1 MKKGSFL
8 ENKKTHK
15 PDYFFLGLF
24 IFIVVIGL
32 VILTSSSAIS
42 AYDRFDGKYYFIL
55 NQLIKG
61 IIPGSLLF
69 ILIYFLFKKE
79 SIINFFKKRN
89 SLFYIISLV
98 LMALVLIFS
107 DKLGGAK
114 SWLDIGFISFQPSE
128 ILKLTT
134 ILYFSFLFSRNNYKN
149 DRDSK
154 ENKDLLTYSL
164 ICMGLGG
171 GFIAAQPDL
180 GTLFVYI
187 AICLSILCFVG
198 IKWRYIV
205 RIVFIGI
212 FAFLIIVNTG
222 LINDNRIM
230 RIKVWLN
237 PMEYQNTRA
246 IYQIN
251 QASIAIGSGGIF
263 GKGIGNSIQ
272 KFLYLPEVSSDSV
285 FAIAAEEFG
294 FIVTSL
300 FVLIYFV
307 FILRGFYIAKRLE
320 DEYYKYVVSGIM
332 AFIGFQSFVNIAT
345 MTRLLPL
352 TGVPL
357 PFVSYGNSLMLIM
370 FISCAFVFS
379 FSRYTKDDKYINKL
393 KK

>member
-1 MKKGSFL
+1 MKKRSFF

-24 IFIVVIGL
+24 IFIVIIGL
-32 VILTSSSAIS
+32 VILTSASAIS
-42 AYDRFDGKYYFIL
+42 AYDRFDGKYYFII

-61 IIPGSLLF
+61 IIPGSIFF
-69 ILIYFLFKKE
+69 ILIYFLFKNEK
-79 SIINFFKKRN
+79 IINFFKKRS
-89 SLFYIISLV
+89 SLFYMISLILMIIV
-98 LMALVLIFS
+98 LAVADS
-107 DKLGGAK
+107 LGGAK
-114 SWLDIGFISFQPSE
+114 SWLDLGLFSFQPSE
-128 ILKLTT
+128 VLKLTT

-154 ENKDLLTYSL
+154 ENKDLLKFSL
-164 ICMGLGG
+164 AFMGLGG
-171 GFIAAQPDL
+171 IFIALQPDL

-187 AICLSILCFVG
+187 AICLSMLCFVG
-198 IKWRYIV
+198 IKWRYILS
-205 RIVFIGI
+205 IVFAGI
-212 FAFLIIVNTG
+212 FAFLIIINTG

-237 PMEYQNTRA
+237 PMEYQNTRY
-246 IYQIN
+246 IYQID

-285 FAIAAEEFG
+285 FAIAAEELG
-294 FIVTSL
+294 FIFISF

-370 FISCAFVFS
+370 FASCAFVFS